1 MIRINK
7 EEVLI
12 LAKSLNA
19 HKYTIA
25 EMGRK
30 KEDAHVIMDLMNE
43 LQAKLENSTND
54 ERMIGRTSSTD
65 AYSRIKRY
73 LLKKNPKIN
82 F

>member
-7 EEVLI
+7 EEALI
-12 LAKSLNA
+12 LAQSLNA

-25 EMGRK
+25 EMGLK
-30 KEDAHVIMDLMNE
+30 KEDAHVIMDLMHQ
-43 LQAKLENSTND
+43 LQTKLENSTND
-54 ERMIGRTSSTD
+54 ERMFGRTSSTD

>member
-7 EEVLI
+7 EEALI
-12 LAKSLNA
+12 LAQSLSA
-19 HKYTIA
+19 HKFAIA
-25 EMGRK
+25 EMGRQ
-30 KEDAHVIMDLMNE
+30 KEDAHVIIDLMNQ
-43 LQAKLENSTND
+43 LQTKLENYTSD

>member
-7 EEVLI
+7 EEAII

-43 LQAKLENSTND
+43 LQAKLENSTSD

-65 AYSRIKRY
+65 THSRIKRY

>member
-7 EEVLI
+7 EEALI
-12 LAKSLNA
+12 LAQSLNA

-30 KEDAHVIMDLMNE
+30 KEDAHVIMDLMHQ